1 MGWKSLTA
9 IIALLII
16 ILLMSF
22 YFMPFNHLNFSA
34 TGNSNFSL
42 SGNSELQYYPNLRFA
57 ETNIPYR
64 ISDCSLPKKNEME
77 SAFEIIENITPLKFY
92 PVEAD
97 EKISI
102 TCQNKNQVENGLFI
116 AGEGGPTNIIVT
128 GEFYVVDFGEV
139 LLIKESDCP
148 HPNIA
153 IHELLHVL
161 GFKHSANP
169 ENIMYNITNCDQTIG
184 DDTIQMINEL
194 YSIPSYPDLVFE
206 NVSAIVKGRFLDVNA
221 TIKNVGLK
229 DAPASTMEIYI
240 DDTLIKEVNLGSI
253 QFGQGLVIDLKNVLI
268 SQLNINTLTLI
279 IESNFNEISKE
290 NNKIELEIKK

>member
-1 MGWKSLTA
+1 MGWKSLIA

-22 YFMPFNHLNFSA
+22 YFMPFSHLNFSA

-42 SGNSELQYYPNLRFA
+42 SGNSEMQYYPNLRFA

-64 ISDCSLPKKNEME
+64 ISDCPLSKKNEME
-77 SAFEIIENITPLKFY
+77 SAFNIMENLTPLKFY
-92 PVEAD
+92 SVEAN
-97 EKISI
+97 EKILV
-102 TCQNKNQVENGLFI
+102 TCQDKNQVENGLFI
-116 AGEGGPTNIIVT
+116 AGEGGPTSIIVT
-128 GEFYVVDFGEV
+128 GQFYVVDFGEV

-161 GFKHSANP
+161 GFKHSDNP

-184 DDTIQMINEL
+184 DDTIKLINYL

-206 NVSAIVKGRFLDVNA
+206 NASAIMNGRFLNLDT
-221 TIKNVGLK
+221 TIENSGLE
-229 DAPASTMEIYI
+229 DAGASKMGIYVDDNLVKEI
-240 DDTLIKEVNLGSI
+240 DFGSI
-253 QFGQGLVIDLKNVLI
+253 GVGQGLTLNLKNVLV
-268 SQLNINTLTLI
+268 SQLDIHKLTLV
-279 IESNFNEISKE
+279 IETDFSEISKE